1 MAQHGSTW
9 LNMAQP
15 VLDQWSSPT
24 TNLSVTTK
32 VVRTSAKRTEVHV
45 PFATEGSERLQIAPS
60 APLVELSLAIPILLR
75 WMVDVTQCCS
85 RETFCS
91 GAFQVGYDL
100 GYDLDVS
107 VFHTGLRKA
116 SKPVV
121 SQLGCAAQVWMRKF
135 QGRLDLEGRANFWEW
150 WRVAQGKQVE
160 RGWESK
166 TSALTSWLMK
176 FQQIQQIQFR
186 ISEI

>member
-1 MAQHGSTW
+1 MDQINGSMFQWFMAQHGSTW
-9 LNMAQP
+9 LNQFWLVIWTGRFSKIIP
-15 VLDQWSSPT
+15 CVGNNHSNRLIFFRVFGPINQSFRSVVQSST

-75 WMVDVTQCCS
+75 WMVDVTPCCS

-100 GYDLDVS
+100 GYDLDY
-107 VFHTGLRKA
+107 
-116 SKPVV
+116 
-121 SQLGCAAQVWMRKF
+121 
-135 QGRLDLEGRANFWEW
+135 DLEVYSCLF
-150 WRVAQGKQVE
+150 RVSYGP
-160 RGWESK
+160 
-166 TSALTSWLMK
+166 
-176 FQQIQQIQFR
+176 
-186 ISEI
+186 